1 MRYQPISS
9 SLFTKNREKFM
20 SRMRPKGL
28 AVFNA
33 NDIYPIG
40 ADSTMPFQQDRNL
53 YYLSGVDQEESMLVL
68 FPDAAD
74 KKHREILFVRETN
87 EHIAV
92 WILRPSS
99 TDSWLR
105 RIPFTSTPMNTT
117 VLPMKRKPAKT
128 VSINGSKTIIRHIR
142 SPNPILFY
150 SIFVV

>member
-9 SLFTKNREKFM
+9 SLFTKNREKFI
-20 SRMRPKGL
+20 SRMRPKSL

-74 KKHREILFVRETN
+74 KKHRKSYLSGK
-87 EHIAV
+87 
-92 WILRPSS
+92 PMS
-99 TDSWLR
+99 TSQFGKAR
-105 RIPFTSTPMNTT
+105 N
-117 VLPMKRKPAKT
+117 
-128 VSINGSKTIIRHIR
+128 
-142 SPNPILFY
+142 
-150 SIFVV
+150 